1 MPDGLFAVPWTVQ
14 AADCSFY
21 HSMDIPGHGSVE
33 GQWDLRE
40 QTDAYLGGVAFSGKR
55 VLEIGPASGYLTVE
69 MEKRG
74 AQVVALEVLDDPG
87 WDFVPF
93 PPAVLNPV
101 LEPRRKGMQSL
112 KSSFWFVRS
121 AYRSQAQV
129 LYADAYAIP
138 DAIGRFD
145 IALMGSLLLH
155 TRAPLQIVEQCAIR
169 ADTLIITD
177 LLYPDIEGT
186 PVCRLRPTA
195 ENRDWGTWWEFSS
208 TFFVQFLRV
217 LGYSKTTVTTH
228 TQRYLGR
235 SVALFTVVAER

>member
-1 MPDGLFAVPWTVQ
+1 
-14 AADCSFY
+14 
-21 HSMDIPGHGSVE
+21 MDIPGHGSVE
-33 GQWDLRE
+33 GHWDLRE

-55 VLEIGPASGYLTVE
+55 VLEVGPASGYLTVE

-101 LEPRRKGMQSL
+101 LGPRRIGMRGL
-112 KSSFWFVRS
+112 KSAFWFIHA
-121 AYRSQAQV
+121 AYRSQAQL
-129 LYADAYAIP
+129 LYADAYAYAIP
-138 DAIGRFD
+138 DPIGRFD

-186 PVCRLRPTA
+186 PVCRLHPTA

-208 TFFVQFLRV
+208 TFFVQFLGV

-228 TQRYLGR
+228 TQPFRVNQSPCL
-235 SVALFTVVAER
+235 LW

>member
-1 MPDGLFAVPWTVQ
+1 MPDSLFAIPWIPQ
-14 AADCSFY
+14 AADCHFY

-33 GQWDLRE
+33 GQWDLRD

-55 VLEIGPASGYLTVE
+55 VLEIGPASGYLTME

-74 AQVVALEVLDDPG
+74 AQVVALEVPDDPG

-93 PPAVLNPV
+93 PPEVMNPIR
-101 LEPRRKGMQSL
+101 EPRREHMRSL
-112 KSSFWFVRS
+112 KASFWFVHS
-121 AYRSQAQV
+121 AHRSQAQL
-129 LYADAYAIP
+129 LYGDAYAIP

-145 IALMGSLLLH
+145 IALMGSVLLH

-169 ADTLIITD
+169 SDTLIITD
-177 LLYPDIEGT
+177 LLYPDIEGS
-186 PVCRLRPTA
+186 PVCRLSPTA
-195 ENRDWGTWWEFSS
+195 ENRDWGTWWHLSS

-228 TQRYLGR
+228 IQRYLGR
-235 SVALFTVVAER
+235 PVGLFTVVAQR